1 MRKFLLTGVI
11 ICLGFTTIYSQQ
23 IEQKNIK
30 GVAYIKQKGNW
41 VIKSAKSD
49 KIFLVNEE
57 VITLKLKG
65 DRSITKER
73 IIRKNN
79 LGYMDIQVPKDVDV
93 MDYYDKLQ
101 EEYRQEIESID
112 INYYAE
118 LGFSPNDTQIN
129 NQWYLYRTA
138 VFNTR
143 GWQPG
148 IYTVI
153 VRLEKDI
160 LTGRLVVH
168 PTEQQAFPLKYL
180 FQALQLPCKCPAA
193 NRVC

>member
-129 NQWYLYRTA
+129 NQWYLDRTA

-143 GWQPG
+143 GWLPG

-160 LTGRLVVH
+160 LTGRLVV
-168 PTEQQAFPLKYL
+168 Q
-180 FQALQLPCKCPAA
+180 
-193 NRVC
+193 

>member
-93 MDYYDKLQ
+93 MYYYDKLQ

-129 NQWYLYRTA
+129 NQWYLDRTA

-160 LTGRLVVH
+160 LTGRLVV
-168 PTEQQAFPLKYL
+168 Q
-180 FQALQLPCKCPAA
+180 
-193 NRVC
+193 

>member
-1 MRKFLLTGVI
+1 
-11 ICLGFTTIYSQQ
+11 
-23 IEQKNIK
+23 
-30 GVAYIKQKGNW
+30 
-41 VIKSAKSD
+41 
-49 KIFLVNEE
+49 
-57 VITLKLKG
+57 
-65 DRSITKER
+65 
-73 IIRKNN
+73 
-79 LGYMDIQVPKDVDV
+79 MDIQVPKDMDV

-129 NQWYLYRTA
+129 NQWYLDRTA

-160 LTGRLVVH
+160 LTGRLVV
-168 PTEQQAFPLKYL
+168 Q
-180 FQALQLPCKCPAA
+180 
-193 NRVC
+193 

>member
-79 LGYMDIQVPKDVDV
+79 LGYMDIQVPKDMDV

-129 NQWYLYRTA
+129 NQWYLDRTA

-143 GWQPG
+143 GWLPG

-153 VRLEKDI
+153 VKLEKDI
-160 LTGRLVVH
+160 LTGRLVV
-168 PTEQQAFPLKYL
+168 Q
-180 FQALQLPCKCPAA
+180 
-193 NRVC
+193 